1 MTLRNAEIETLVG
14 HAGQGAESCKWES
27 KSHQACQG
35 GAVQPGE
42 SGQRRGESGTQV
54 RSS

>member
-1 MTLRNAEIETLVG
+1 MLKLRRWWDTPVKVQKAASG
-14 HAGQGAESCKWES
+14 KA

-35 GAVQPGE
+35 GAVQAGE